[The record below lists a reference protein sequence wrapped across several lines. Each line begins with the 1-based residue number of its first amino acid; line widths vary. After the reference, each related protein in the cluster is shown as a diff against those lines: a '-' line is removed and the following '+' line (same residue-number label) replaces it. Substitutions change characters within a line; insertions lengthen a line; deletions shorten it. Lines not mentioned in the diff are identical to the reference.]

1 MIALLLSALM
11 ALVLLLALLMRRRSP
26 AVALGMAGVA
36 ALGLWFA
43 WRPNDLN
50 NLAHVVGVG
59 RGADLALY
67 LGLSLVLLALAGLY
81 LQLRHLQSRFTQ
93 LAREMALV
101 QAGAWPEAGPGLGG
115 GAWPGA
121 EQAMRAAAG
130 ASPGLPAAAPVSPTA
145 APASSSTPTA

>member
-50 NLAHVVGVG
+50 TLAHAVGVG
-59 RGADLALY
+59 RGADLTLY
-67 LGLSLVLLALAGLY
+67 LGLSVVLLALAGLY

-93 LAREMALV
+93 LAREMALAQV
-101 QAGAWPEAGPGLGG
+101 GVGAPPEAQFGSPVGTV
-115 GAWPGA
+115 PGA
-121 EQAMRAAAG
+121 PS
-130 ASPGLPAAAPVSPTA
+130 ASPVSPT
-145 APASSSTPTA
+145 PDPTPIP

>member
-1 MIALLLSALM
+1 VIALLLSALM

-50 NLAHVVGVG
+50 NLAHAVGVG

-101 QAGAWPEAGPGLGG
+101 QAGAGAPHGL
-115 GAWPGA
+115 PGA
-121 EQAMRAAAG
+121 A
-130 ASPGLPAAAPVSPTA
+130 PASPTA
-145 APASSSTPTA
+145 APASTSTPTA

>member
-11 ALVLLLALLMRRRSP
+11 ALVLLLAVLMRRRSP

-50 NLAHVVGVG
+50 NLAHAVGVG

-101 QAGAWPEAGPGLGG
+101 QAGA
-115 GAWPGA
+115 GAP
-121 EQAMRAAAG
+121 
-130 ASPGLPAAAPVSPTA
+130 PGLPGAAPVSPTA
-145 APASSSTPTA
+145 TPTSSSTPTA